1 MAFSCFVPQHF
12 LTHTL
17 QNPLRLRQVMERI
30 AVPTD
35 KVPGILPLVGWYGG
49 DKAAMVA
56 LHVDG
61 SF

>member
-12 LTHTL
+12 LSDFSE
-17 QNPLRLRQVMERI
+17 NPLRLGQVMERI
-30 AVPTD
+30 AVLAD
-35 KVPGILPLVGWYGG
+35 KVPGILPLVGGYGG